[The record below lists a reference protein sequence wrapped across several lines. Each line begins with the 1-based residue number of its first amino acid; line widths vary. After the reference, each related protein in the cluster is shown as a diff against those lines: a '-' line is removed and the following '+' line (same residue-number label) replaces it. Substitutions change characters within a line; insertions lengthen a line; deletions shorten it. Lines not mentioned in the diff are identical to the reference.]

1 MVWPAPANSIQV
13 TVDHGLIVLT
23 GEVTWQY
30 QKKAAEPAARKLSG
44 IIGVVNDITIKPCSS
59 DIKQTIEGALARHAK
74 IEAGKIRVTVE

>member
-59 DIKQTIEGALARHAK
+59 DIKQTIEGCFGSPR
-74 IEAGKIRVTVE
+74 ENRGGKDPSYR

>member
-1 MVWPAPANSIQV
+1 M
-13 TVDHGLIVLT
+13 LT

-30 QKKAAEPAARKLSG
+30 QKKAAEHAARKLSG
-44 IIGVVNDITIKPCSS
+44 IIGVVNDITIKPTVCSS